1 MEYESLPRMNPR
13 IYLLLATIAGVFALV
28 GCGAGESAATVA
40 YPIIPDASGESQYAA
55 NCQVC
60 HGNPATGDERQLD
73 APRHDGDGHT
83 WHHADRPLVEWVL
96 NGVPGGS
103 GLMPA
108 FSDQLSKAEVAS
120 IIAYIKSTW
129 TPELQASQMENSQA
143 WENQLVK

>member
-1 MEYESLPRMNPR
+1 MR
-13 IYLLLATIAGVFALV
+13 LATMGMAI
-28 GCGAGESAATVA
+28 
-40 YPIIPDASGESQYAA
+40 
-55 NCQVC
+55 
-60 HGNPATGDERQLD
+60 HGI
-73 APRHDGDGHT
+73 
-83 WHHADRPLVEWVL
+83 HADRPLVEWVL